1 MENGKENLIPSMGMS
16 DFGPKQ
22 YFYNAELLYI
32 IESYQRLTIDV
43 LKAKKVLMRI
53 RFLIYKI
60 ILSSQIY

>member
-16 DFGPKQ
+16 DFVPKQ

-43 LKAKKVLMRI
+43 LKAKVLTRI

>member
-32 IESYQRLTIDV
+32 IESYQRLYNRC
-43 LKAKKVLMRI
+43 A
-53 RFLIYKI
+53 
-60 ILSSQIY
+60 